1 MRSPVEADL
10 VAVWVTEGGFADT
23 IVIGPELF
31 RLEAVGVDRGKLPV
45 EVIDEDRDRACLTPP
60 ERSSM

>member
-1 MRSPVEADL
+1 MRSPFEADL

-45 EVIDEDRDRACLTPP
+45 EVIDEDRDQRMSDAA
-60 ERSSM
+60 